1 MAVSSINNP
10 GKRALR
16 LSGALLLVVGVAA
29 CSSKAEP
36 GAKKAAG
43 VPVSA
48 ITVEKR
54 NVEHW
59 ADGIGSV
66 TPLQDVV
73 LRAQV
78 SGVLAEVLFRE
89 GDNVRRGQ
97 LLAKLDDREYAA
109 ALLQAQAEKA
119 RNESQLRAAQQDLDR
134 YHQLVT
140 DGSVSRRTVDQ
151 QEAMLDQLRATIR
164 ANDAAITVAQVQLS
178 YTRIV
183 SPIDGRVGLRRID
196 AGNLVQPSD
205 AQGLVT
211 ITQMH
216 PISVVFSLPQQQLP
230 LIRHLVTPEAGAK
243 PAAVSAADR
252 DGGEPLGEGKLSMI
266 DNTID
271 SGTGMVRLRAQFD
284 NDDARLWP
292 GQFVTARLHTGT
304 SVDALVLPARA
315 VRQGLNGA
323 FVYRVNG
330 KGDDSKAEFVK
341 VSTGFQDDAIVV
353 ITDGL
358 AAGDQVV
365 TDGHSRIKPG
375 AAIRVLDTP
384 KS

>member
-1 MAVSSINNP
+1 MAASSSSAY
-10 GKRALR
+10 RAVA
-16 LSGALLLVVGVAA
+16 GALLIAA
-29 CSSKAEP
+29 LSGGLLAGCNGKAEP
-36 GAKKAAG
+36 VAKKAAG
-43 VPVSA
+43 VPVSVIA
-48 ITVEKR
+48 VEKR

-89 GDNVRRGQ
+89 GESVKKGQ
-97 LLAKLDDREYAA
+97 LLARLDDREYAA

-134 YHQLVT
+134 YNQLVN

-216 PISVVFSLPQQQLP
+216 PISVVFTLPQQQMS
-230 LIRHLVTPEAGAK
+230 LIRHLLTPDAGAK
-243 PAAVSAADR
+243 PALVSAADR
-252 DGGEPLGEGKLSMI
+252 DGGESLGEGRLSMI

-271 SGTGMVRLRAQFD
+271 TATGMVRLRAEFD
-284 NDDARLWP
+284 NADARLWP

-323 FVYRVNG
+323 FVYRVAG
-330 KGDDSKAEFVK
+330 KGDDTKAEFVK
-341 VSTGFQDDAIVV
+341 VATGFQNDEIVV
-353 ITDGL
+353 ITEGL
-358 AAGDQVV
+358 AAGDKVV
-365 TDGHSRIKPG
+365 SDGHSRIKPG
-375 AAIRVLDTP
+375 AAIRVLETP
-384 KS
+384 AS